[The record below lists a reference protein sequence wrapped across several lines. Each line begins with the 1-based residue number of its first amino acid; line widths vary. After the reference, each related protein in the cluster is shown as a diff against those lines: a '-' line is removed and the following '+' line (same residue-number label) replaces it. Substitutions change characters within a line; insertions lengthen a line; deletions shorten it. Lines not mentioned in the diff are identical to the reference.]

1 MGLIAEKEK
10 PTGRARAPKATETV
24 AGTVKTKKRTSRS
37 RAKKSTDAKSALSR
51 GKRNKALGRRGENA
65 AAQYLVHRGYEI
77 LERNW
82 ACFAGEADII
92 ARDGDILVF
101 VEVKT
106 RSDER
111 MGFPSEAVTKEKR
124 QRYEKI
130 ACAYVADHA
139 FTDMM
144 MRFDVLAMLV
154 IDDDRAIVRHHINA
168 FCAGEVA

>member
-1 MGLIAEKEK
+1 MGQSAVIEK
-10 PTGRARAPKATETV
+10 PTSRTRAPKASETV
-24 AGTVKTKKRTSRS
+24 AGTVKTKKGASRS
-37 RAKKSTDAKSALSR
+37 RDKKDTDIEPRSSR

-82 ACFAGEADII
+82 TCFAGEADII
-92 ARDGDILVF
+92 ARDGDVLVF

-130 ACAYVADHA
+130 ACAYVADHT

-144 MRFDVLAMLV
+144 MRFDVIAMVV

>member
-1 MGLIAEKEK
+1 MGQSAVKEK
-10 PTGRARAPKATETV
+10 PTSRTRTPKAPATTT
-24 AGTVKTKKRTSRS
+24 GTVSARKRTTRD
-37 RAKKSTDAKSALSR
+37 RAKKGSETAMSR
-51 GKRNKALGRRGENA
+51 GKRNKALGLRGEEA
-65 AAQYLVHRGYEI
+65 AAQYLVNRGYDI

-82 ACFAGEADII
+82 TCFAGEADII

-101 VEVKT
+101 AEVKT

-130 ACAYVADHA
+130 ACAYVADHEFA
-139 FTDMM
+139 EMM
-144 MRFDVLAMLV
+144 IRFDVLGMLV
-154 IDDDRAIVRHHINA
+154 VDEERFIVRHHINA

>member
-1 MGLIAEKEK
+1 MGQSAVEER
-10 PTGRARAPKATETV
+10 PTSRTRAPKTPEMAT
-24 AGTVKTKKRTSRS
+24 GTVVAKKRASRS
-37 RAKKSTDAKSALSR
+37 RAKKTPTTTSSR
-51 GKRNKALGRRGENA
+51 GKRNKVLGRRGEDA
-65 AAQYLVHRGYEI
+65 AAQYLVKRGYEI

-82 ACFAGEADII
+82 TCFAGEADII

-111 MGFPSEAVTKEKR
+111 RGFASEAVTKEKR

-130 ACAYVADHA
+130 ACTYVADHE
-139 FTDMM
+139 FTDML
-144 MRFDVLAMLV
+144 MRFDVLGMLV
-154 IDDDRAIVRHHINA
+154 IDEERFIVRHHINA